1 MLVGLVAG
9 RRSSGDRSQEIGA
22 GRQEIILFIP
32 PTPYTLHPT
41 PSLITDYCLLITDRG
56 FHL

>member
-1 MLVGLVAG
+1 MIDIFIISRVCGKKFVGGVSSQ
-9 RRSSGDRSQEIGA
+9 SSGDY
-22 GRQEIILFIP
+22 FIYSP
-32 PTPYTLHPT
+32 HTLHPT